1 MQGEAR
7 QGKAACA
14 MARAVRCGALQC
26 SAVHG
31 PRTTQP
37 AARDCEQHATVSSAV
52 LSSTIGDGRRHS
64 GCLLQPTVGVLG
76 GPCGSAHVPYPTLPY
91 PTLPYHSVLTR
102 TSGAVRAGGRGQA
115 GRPAQ
120 RCPRRWAWAR
130 TSRSTRQCLSQ
141 KTRGTSARCAART
154 HVAGKAAARL
164 PRHPCYRA
172 GLRSVRANSTARHC
186 GNTQRVVHAGRPQGI
201 PDSAC
206 RRTQSGI
213 DATGY

>member
-1 MQGEAR
+1 MALGRMACRAPQWTCNRSRLVCNRQAAMLCYAMLCEAR

-76 GPCGSAHVPYPTLPY
+76 GPCGSAQRVPYPTLPY
-91 PTLPYHSVLTR
+91 PTLRYATLPQCTHAYER
-102 TSGAVRAGGRGQA
+102 SGARRRTGT

-130 TSRSTRQCLSQ
+130 TSRSTRKCLSQ
-141 KTRGTSARCAART
+141 KTLGTSARCAART
-154 HVAGKAAARL
+154 
-164 PRHPCYRA
+164 
-172 GLRSVRANSTARHC
+172 
-186 GNTQRVVHAGRPQGI
+186 
-201 PDSAC
+201 
-206 RRTQSGI
+206 
-213 DATGY
+213 